1 MPPNPPAPN
10 RPFLFRCPLCGRTS
24 VADSSDLRGAVRARW
39 PRCCSREM
47 VLYVVADRPAVTATE
62 VYVKRYPIA
71 RGDGSDS
78 TATLPGLPGLPDTP
92 ARKK

>member
-1 MPPNPPAPN
+1 
-10 RPFLFRCPLCGRTS
+10 
-24 VADSSDLRGAVRARW
+24 
-39 PRCCSREM
+39 M